1 MLDSAAKAQPN
12 RDSLCSCLSSLNTE
26 RTENLCELCV
36 ESFAAK
42 EGTETPRASGA
53 NFVAREEVA
62 SLRHRG
68 PSHRIFA
75 SATMAV
81 LLFLVAT
88 PAHKLYGQTWNSH
101 LEGIVL
107 DPSGAAVPA
116 ASLELRNPATGQA
129 RQTQTDAN
137 GFYSFPFLPVGN
149 YELEIAKTGFVS
161 KVVRGLAL
169 RVGET
174 PRVDIHLELARER
187 VEIQVDA
194 RPPLVEAA
202 SPAIGD
208 EIENRRVSL
217 LPLNGRQ
224 FSQLALLAAGAV
236 PPYPNS
242 STQQFNTVALGL
254 GFSVNGQRSERNN
267 FSLDGVTLME
277 PFAYSLTVN
286 PSVDAIREF
295 RVVEDSYG
303 TDQGVTSGAQVN
315 IASRSGANRV
325 SGTAYEFLRNNA
337 LDARNFFDDPTR
349 SIPPYRQNQFGAS
362 LGGPIRRNRTFF
374 FTNYEG
380 LRILQSVTNTTL
392 LPTTAVRQGDLSG
405 INPQTGGP
413 FPAIIDPTTGQPF
426 QGNTIPASRI
436 DPMSRAILARVPL
449 PNDTN
454 APPGENNDI
463 NVGLHRVHTDQF
475 MARLDHE
482 LTPKHQLFGRF
493 LLFNGEQLFPFV
505 PDSFAQ
511 NPSAPPGFGTNHDD
525 TGRNLALGLTS
536 VFRPTLINDFRF
548 GYAYYF
554 GTKEAQNIHSG
565 FLESLGI
572 TRAPG
577 ATNDGIPA
585 IDVPG
590 YADMGDSDIF
600 QPQIRKDNTFQ
611 FTDNVA
617 WVSGR
622 HTWKFGADVRRYR
635 LFYQVED
642 FGQGLFSFSDGASSV
657 SGTAFSDFLLGRPF
671 LSYAQAGNSGG
682 NDRLDYFGAYFSDEF
697 RATRR
702 LTLTYGLREEF
713 YSPPTNADGRAS
725 ILEPSNATEFI
736 VRNDK
741 GQASALIAN
750 PLIQTLQSL
759 YGLSFITSQQAGL
772 PPSLIRPD
780 WAGWAPRFGFAYD
793 LTKRHTTS
801 LRGGFGVFNSLG
813 ELDYASET
821 RLSAPITEFL
831 FGLDTCRFYGAGAC
845 GQSYAPPQL
854 GYQLAYTLGNQ
865 EPTAISSPPD
875 LRKGYVY
882 EWSMSVDH
890 EIAPNTVL
898 SVSIAG
904 SDGHKLPRR
913 GLQNQ
918 GIPNLPGERRGYH
931 PQPGSNQYIRDTD
944 VNSNYNAL
952 IVRLERRFSHGMS
965 FVGGYTF
972 GKSIDTASG
981 LNGANQAQDNYN
993 LRAERGL
1000 SDFDIRQRF
1009 VLSGNWELPFGSGRQ
1024 WMRGGTAARLLGH
1037 WDLSNILTLQSGQ
1050 PLTALLPTALSGTQS
1065 NGTDRPDLISN
1076 PNLPAG
1082 QRTPSRWFNTDAFVP
1097 PPIFYDNLGAYSIP
1111 GNEGRNVITGP
1122 GLASWDTSLQ
1132 RQARL
1137 GERVNLVFRSDFF
1150 NLTNHPN
1157 FDRPGLICGTSN
1169 FGYISSAENSRQ
1181 IQFSL
1186 RLSW

>member
-1 MLDSAAKAQPN
+1 M
-12 RDSLCSCLSSLNTE
+12 
-26 RTENLCELCV
+26 
-36 ESFAAK
+36 
-42 EGTETPRASGA
+42 
-53 NFVAREEVA
+53 
-62 SLRHRG
+62 
-68 PSHRIFA
+68 
-75 SATMAV
+75 MAV
-81 LLFLVAT
+81 LLLLVAT
-88 PAHKLYGQTWNSH
+88 LAHNVYGQTWNSH
-101 LEGIVL
+101 LEGIVF
-107 DPSGAAVPA
+107 DPSGAVVPEA
-116 ASLELRNPATGQA
+116 ALELRNPATGQV

-174 PRVDIHLELARER
+174 ARVDIRLEIAHQR
-187 VEIQVDA
+187 VEIQVDT

-242 STQQFNTVALGL
+242 ATQQFNTAALGL

-267 FSLDGVTLME
+267 FSLDGITLME

-303 TDQGVTSGAQVN
+303 TDQGITSGAQVN
-315 IASRSGANRV
+315 IASRSGANRF
-325 SGTAYEFLRNNA
+325 SGTAYEFLRNSA
-337 LDARNFFDDPTR
+337 LDAKNFFDDPN
-349 SIPPYRQNQFGAS
+349 SPIPPYRQNQFGAS

-392 LPTTAVRQGDLSG
+392 LPTTAIRQGDFSG
-405 INPQTGGP
+405 INPQTGEP

-426 QGNTIPASRI
+426 PENTMPASRI
-436 DPMSRAILARVPL
+436 DPVSRAILARVPL
-449 PNDTN
+449 PSNPQ

-463 NVGLHRVHTDQF
+463 NVGLHRVTTDQF
-475 MARLDHE
+475 IARIDHE

-493 LLFNGEQLFPFV
+493 LLFNGQQLVPFV

-511 NPSAPPGFGTNHDD
+511 NPSAPPGFGTNKDD

-548 GYAYYF
+548 GYTYYF
-554 GTKEAQNIHSG
+554 GTKEAENIHSH

-572 TRAPG
+572 TRASG

-585 IDVPG
+585 INVPG
-590 YADMGDSDIF
+590 FADMGDSDIF
-600 QPQIRKDNTFQ
+600 QPQIRKNHTFQ
-611 FTDNVA
+611 FTDNVV

-622 HTWKFGADVRRYR
+622 HTWKFGADARRYR
-635 LFYQVED
+635 LFYLVED

-697 RATRR
+697 HATRR

-725 ILEPSNATEFI
+725 ILDPSNATQFI
-736 VRNDK
+736 VRNDQ

-750 PLIQTLQSL
+750 PLIHSLQSL

-793 LTKRHTTS
+793 LTEHHTTS

-831 FGLDTCRFYGAGAC
+831 FGLDTCRFYGPGAC
-845 GQSYAPPQL
+845 GQTYAPPML
-854 GYQLAYTLGNQ
+854 TYQLAYTLGNQ
-865 EPTAISSPPD
+865 EPTAVSSPPN
-875 LRKGYVY
+875 LRNGYVY
-882 EWSMSVDH
+882 EWSLSIDH

-898 SVSIAG
+898 SVSYAG

-931 PQPGSNQYIRDTD
+931 PQPGSNQFIRATD

-972 GKSIDTASG
+972 GRSIDTASG
-981 LNGANQAQDNYN
+981 LNGTNQAQDNYN

-1009 VLSGNWELPFGSGRQ
+1009 VLSGNWELPFGPGRQ
-1024 WMRGGTAARLLGH
+1024 WMRGGAAARLFGH

-1050 PLTALLPTALSGTQS
+1050 PLTATLPTALSGTDS
-1065 NGTDRPDLISN
+1065 NGTDRPDLIAN

-1082 QRTPSRWFNTDAFVP
+1082 QRTPSRWFNTDALVA

-1122 GLASWDTSLQ
+1122 GLASWDMSLQ

-1137 GERVNLVFRSDFF
+1137 NERLNLVFRSDFF

-1157 FDRPGLICGTSN
+1157 FDRPGLIFGTSN
-1169 FGYISSAENSRQ
+1169 FGNISSAENSRQ
-1181 IQFSL
+1181 AQFSL
-1186 RLSW
+1186 RLNW

>member
-1 MLDSAAKAQPN
+1 M
-12 RDSLCSCLSSLNTE
+12 
-26 RTENLCELCV
+26 
-36 ESFAAK
+36 
-42 EGTETPRASGA
+42 
-53 NFVAREEVA
+53 
-62 SLRHRG
+62 
-68 PSHRIFA
+68 
-75 SATMAV
+75 
-81 LLFLVAT
+81 
-88 PAHKLYGQTWNSH
+88 
-101 LEGIVL
+101 EGIVL
-107 DPSGAAVPA
+107 DPSGAAVPEA
-116 ASLELRNPATGQA
+116 ALELRNPATGQV

-174 PRVDIHLELARER
+174 ARVDIRLEIAHER
-187 VEIQVDA
+187 VEIQVDT

-242 STQQFNTVALGL
+242 ATQQFNTAALGL

-303 TDQGVTSGAQVN
+303 TDQGITSGAQVN
-315 IASRSGANRV
+315 IASRSGANRF
-325 SGTAYEFLRNNA
+325 SGTAYEFLRNSA
-337 LDARNFFDDPTR
+337 LDAKNFFDDPN
-349 SIPPYRQNQFGAS
+349 SPIPPYRQNQFGAS

-392 LPTTAVRQGDLSG
+392 LPTTAIRQGDFSG
-405 INPQTGGP
+405 INPQTGEP

-426 QGNTIPASRI
+426 PENTIPASRI
-436 DPMSRAILARVPL
+436 DPVSRAILDRIPL
-449 PNDTN
+449 PSNPN
-454 APPGENNDI
+454 APPVENNDI
-463 NVGLHRVHTDQF
+463 NVGLHRVTTDQF
-475 MARLDHE
+475 IARIDHE

-493 LLFNGEQLFPFV
+493 LLFNGQQLVPFV

-511 NPSAPPGFGTNHDD
+511 NPSAPPGFGTNKDD

-548 GYAYYF
+548 GYTYYF
-554 GTKEAQNIHSG
+554 GTKEAENIHSH

-585 IDVPG
+585 INVPG
-590 YADMGDSDIF
+590 FADMGDSDIF
-600 QPQIRKDNTFQ
+600 QPQIRKNHTFQ

-622 HTWKFGADVRRYR
+622 HTWKFGADARRYR
-635 LFYQVED
+635 LFYLVED

-697 RATRR
+697 HATRR

-725 ILEPSNATEFI
+725 ILDPSNATQFI
-736 VRNDK
+736 VRNDQ

-750 PLIQTLQSL
+750 PLIHSLQSL

-831 FGLDTCRFYGAGAC
+831 FGLDTCRFYGPGAC
-845 GQSYAPPQL
+845 GQSYAPAQL
-854 GYQLAYTLGNQ
+854 SYQLAYTLGNQ
-865 EPTAISSPPD
+865 EPTAVSSPPN
-875 LRKGYVY
+875 LRNGYVY
-882 EWSMSVDH
+882 EWSLSIDH

-898 SVSIAG
+898 SVSYAG

-931 PQPGSNQYIRDTD
+931 PQPGSNQFIRATD

-981 LNGANQAQDNYN
+981 LNGTNQAQDNYN
-993 LRAERGL
+993 LKAERGL

-1009 VLSGNWELPFGSGRQ
+1009 VLSGNWELPFGPGRQ
-1024 WMRGGTAARLLGH
+1024 WMRGGAAARVFGH

-1050 PLTALLPTALSGTQS
+1050 PLTATLPTALSGTDS
-1065 NGTDRPDLISN
+1065 NGTDRPDLIAN

-1082 QRTPSRWFNTDAFVP
+1082 QRTPSRWFNTDAFVA
-1097 PPIFYDNLGAYSIP
+1097 PPIFYDNLGAFSIP

-1122 GLASWDTSLQ
+1122 GLAAWDMSLQ

-1137 GERVNLVFRSDFF
+1137 SERLNLVFRSDFF

-1157 FDRPGLICGTSN
+1157 FDRPGLIYGTSN
-1169 FGYISSAENSRQ
+1169 FGNISSTEEFRARS
-1181 IQFSL
+1181 S
-1186 RLSW
+1186 SPCV

>member
-1 MLDSAAKAQPN
+1 
-12 RDSLCSCLSSLNTE
+12 
-26 RTENLCELCV
+26 
-36 ESFAAK
+36 
-42 EGTETPRASGA
+42 
-53 NFVAREEVA
+53 
-62 SLRHRG
+62 
-68 PSHRIFA
+68 
-75 SATMAV
+75 
-81 LLFLVAT
+81 LVAT
-88 PAHKLYGQTWNSH
+88 LAHNLYGQTWNSH

-107 DPSGAAVPA
+107 DPSGAAVPEA
-116 ASLELRNPATGQA
+116 ALELRNPATGQV

-149 YELEIAKTGFVS
+149 YELAIAKTGFVS

-174 PRVDIHLELARER
+174 ARADLRLEIAHQR

-194 RPPLVEAA
+194 RLPLVEAA

-242 STQQFNTVALGL
+242 STQQFNTGALGL
-254 GFSVNGQRSERNN
+254 GFSVDGQRSERNN

-303 TDQGVTSGAQVN
+303 ADQGITSGAQVN
-315 IASRSGANRV
+315 IASRSGANRF
-325 SGTAYEFLRNNA
+325 SGTAYEFLRNSA
-337 LDARNFFDDPTR
+337 LDAKNFFDDPN
-349 SIPPYRQNQFGAS
+349 SPIPPYRQNQFGAS

-392 LPTTAVRQGDLSG
+392 LPTAAIRQGDFSG
-405 INPQTGGP
+405 TNPQTGEP
-413 FPAIIDPTTGQPF
+413 FPPIIDPTTGQPF
-426 QGNTIPASRI
+426 TENTIAASRI
-436 DPMSRAILARVPL
+436 DPLSRAILDRIPL
-449 PNDTN
+449 PSNPN
-454 APPGENNDI
+454 APPKENNDT
-463 NVGLHRVHTDQF
+463 NVGLHRVDTDQF
-475 MARLDHE
+475 IARIDHE

-493 LLFNGEQLFPFV
+493 LLFNGQQLIPFV

-511 NPSAPPGFGTNHDD
+511 NPSAPPGFGDYKDD
-525 TGRNLALGLTS
+525 TGRNFALGLTS

-548 GYAYYF
+548 GYTYYF
-554 GTKEAQNIHSG
+554 GTKEGQNIHSHL
-565 FLESLGI
+565 LESLGI

-600 QPQIRKDNTFQ
+600 QPQIRKNSTFQ

-635 LFYQVED
+635 LFYLVED
-642 FGQGLFSFSDGASSV
+642 FGQGLFSFSDATGSV
-657 SGTAFSDFLLGRPF
+657 SGTAFSNFLLGRPF
-671 LSYAQAGNSGG
+671 LSYVQAGNSGG

-697 RATRR
+697 HATRR

-725 ILEPSNATEFI
+725 ILDPSNATQFI
-736 VRNDK
+736 VRNDQ

-750 PLIQTLQSL
+750 PLIQTLQSH

-801 LRGGFGVFNSLG
+801 LRGGFGIFNSLG

-831 FGLDTCRFYGAGAC
+831 FGLDP
-845 GQSYAPPQL
+845 SYAPAQL
-854 GYQLAYTLGNQ
+854 SYQLAYTLGNQ
-865 EPTAISSPPD
+865 EPTAVSSPPN
-875 LRKGYVY
+875 LRNGYVY
-882 EWSMSVDH
+882 EWSLSIDR

-898 SVSIAG
+898 SVSYAG

-913 GLQNQ
+913 SVQNQ
-918 GIPNLPGERRGYH
+918 GIPNLPGEQRGYH
-931 PQPGSNQYIRDTD
+931 PQPGSNQFTRATD
-944 VNSNYNAL
+944 VNSNYNSL
-952 IVRLERRFSHGMS
+952 IVRLDRRFSHGMS

-981 LNGANQAQDNYN
+981 LNGTNQAQDNYN
-993 LRAERGL
+993 LKAERGL

-1009 VLSGNWELPFGSGRQ
+1009 VFSGNWELPFGSGRP
-1024 WMRGGTAARLLGH
+1024 WMRGGVAARVFGH
-1037 WDLSNILTLQSGQ
+1037 WDLSNILTLQTGQ
-1050 PLTALLPTALSGTQS
+1050 PLTAILATALSGTDS
-1065 NGTDRPDLISN
+1065 NGTDRPDMIAN
-1076 PNLPAG
+1076 PNLPTG
-1082 QRTPSRWFNTDAFVP
+1082 QRTPSGWFNTEAFMA
-1097 PPIFYDNLGAYSIP
+1097 PPIFNNTYSIL

-1122 GLASWDTSLQ
+1122 GLAAWDMSLQ

-1137 GERVNLVFRSDFF
+1137 SERLNLVFRSDFF

-1157 FDRPGLICGTSN
+1157 FDRPGLIYGTSN
-1169 FGYISSAENSRQ
+1169 FGEISSAENSRQ
-1181 IQFSL
+1181 VQFSL
-1186 RLSW
+1186 RLNW

>member
-1 MLDSAAKAQPN
+1 M
-12 RDSLCSCLSSLNTE
+12 
-26 RTENLCELCV
+26 
-36 ESFAAK
+36 
-42 EGTETPRASGA
+42 
-53 NFVAREEVA
+53 
-62 SLRHRG
+62 
-68 PSHRIFA
+68 
-75 SATMAV
+75 MAV

-88 PAHKLYGQTWNSH
+88 LAHNLYGQTWNSH

-107 DPSGAAVPA
+107 DPSGAAVPEA
-116 ASLELRNPATGQA
+116 AIELRNSATGQV

-174 PRVDIHLELARER
+174 ARVDIRLEIAHQR
-187 VEIQVDA
+187 VEIQVDT

-242 STQQFNTVALGL
+242 STQQFNTAALGL
-254 GFSVNGQRSERNN
+254 GFSVDGQRSERNN

-286 PSVDAIREF
+286 PSVDAIQEF

-303 TDQGVTSGAQVN
+303 TDQGITSGAQVN
-315 IASRSGANRV
+315 IASRSGANRL
-325 SGTAYEFLRNNA
+325 SGTAYEFLRNSA
-337 LDARNFFDDPTR
+337 LDAKNFFDDPTR
-349 SIPPYRQNQFGAS
+349 PIPPYRQNQFGAS

-392 LPTTAVRQGDLSG
+392 LPPNALRQGNFSG
-405 INPQTGGP
+405 INPQTGNP

-426 QGNTIPASRI
+426 PENTIPASRI
-436 DPMSRAILARVPL
+436 DPLSRAILDRIPL
-449 PNDTN
+449 PNNPN
-454 APPGENNDI
+454 APSGENNDI
-463 NVGLHRVHTDQF
+463 NVGLHRVTTDQF
-475 MARLDHE
+475 IARIDHE

-493 LLFNGEQLFPFV
+493 LLFNGQQLFPFV

-511 NPSAPPGFGTNHDD
+511 NPSAAPGFGTNHDD

-554 GTKEAQNIHSG
+554 GTKEAQNIHSH

-585 IDVPG
+585 INVPG

-600 QPQIRKDNTFQ
+600 QPQIRKNHTFQ

-635 LFYQVED
+635 LFYLVED
-642 FGQGLFSFSDGASSV
+642 FGQGLFSFSDGAGSV

-697 RATRR
+697 HATRR

-725 ILEPSNATEFI
+725 ILDPSNATQFI
-736 VRNDK
+736 VRNDQ

-750 PLIQTLQSL
+750 PLIQTLQGY

-831 FGLDTCRFYGAGAC
+831 FGLDTCRFYGPGAC
-845 GQSYAPPQL
+845 GQTYAPL
-854 GYQLAYTLGNQ
+854 VLTYQLAYALGNQ
-865 EPTAISSPPD
+865 EPTAVSSPPN
-875 LRKGYVY
+875 LRNGYVY
-882 EWSMSVDH
+882 EWSMSIDH

-898 SVSIAG
+898 SVSYAG

-918 GIPNLPGERRGYH
+918 GIPNLPDERRGYH
-931 PQPGSNQYIRDTD
+931 PQPGSNQFIRATD

-952 IVRLERRFSHGMS
+952 IVRLERRFSHGIS

-981 LNGANQAQDNYN
+981 LNGTSQAQDNYN
-993 LRAERGL
+993 LKAERGL
-1000 SDFDIRQRF
+1000 SDFDIRHRF
-1009 VLSGNWELPFGSGRQ
+1009 VFSSNWELPFGPGRR
-1024 WMRGGTAARLLGH
+1024 WMRGGAAARVFGH
-1037 WDLSNILTLQSGQ
+1037 WDLSNILALQSGQ
-1050 PLTALLPTALSGTQS
+1050 PLTATLPTALSGTDS
-1065 NGTDRPDLISN
+1065 NGTDRPDLIAN

-1082 QRTPSRWFNTDAFVP
+1082 QRTLSRWFNTDALVAP
-1097 PPIFYDNLGAYSIP
+1097 PVFYDNLGAYSIP

-1122 GLASWDTSLQ
+1122 GLASWDMSLQ

-1137 GERVNLVFRSDFF
+1137 SERLNLVFRSDFF

-1157 FDRPGLICGTSN
+1157 FDRPGLIYGTSN
-1169 FGYISSAENSRQ
+1169 FGNISSAENSRQ
-1181 IQFSL
+1181 VQFSL
-1186 RLSW
+1186 RLNW

>member
-1 MLDSAAKAQPN
+1 MMSEARTSLTEEETEFAEKAALWSAAACCRFRSGQLAG
-12 RDSLCSCLSSLNTE
+12 RTQE
-26 RTENLCELCV
+26 RGTRGV
-36 ESFAAK
+36 EA
-42 EGTETPRASGA
+42 RASS
-53 NFVAREEVA
+53 REESGSKLPHSRAPVA
-62 SLRHRG
+62 A
-68 PSHRIFA
+68 FA
-75 SATMAV
+75 GLLAAALVLFAV
-81 LLFLVAT
+81 T
-88 PAHKLYGQTWNSH
+88 PAPNLHAQTWNSH
-101 LEGIVL
+101 LEGMVL
-107 DPSGAAVPA
+107 DQSGAAIPT
-116 ASLELRNPATGQA
+116 ASLELRNPATGQI
-129 RQTQTDAN
+129 RRTQTDEN
-137 GFYSFPFLPVGN
+137 GFYTFPFLPVGS
-149 YELEIAKTGFVS
+149 YEMKIAKAGFVS
-161 KVVRGLAL
+161 KVVRGLVL
-169 RVGET
+169 RVGE
-174 PRVDIHLELARER
+174 PARLNIRLEIAPARS
-187 VEIQVDA
+187 EIQVDA

-208 EIENRRVSL
+208 EIENRRVAL
-217 LPLNGRQ
+217 LPLNGRE
-224 FSQLALLAAGAV
+224 FSQLALLAAGAT
-236 PPYPNS
+236 PPYPNG
-242 STQQFNTVALGL
+242 STQQFNTPAMGL

-286 PSVDAIREF
+286 PSIDAIREF

-315 IASRSGANRV
+315 IASRSGSNRF
-325 SGTAYEFLRNNA
+325 SGTAYEFVRNSA
-337 LDARNFFDDPTR
+337 LDAKNYFDDPALP
-349 SIPPYRQNQFGAS
+349 IPPYHQNQFGAS
-362 LGGPIRRNRTFF
+362 LGGPIRHDRTFF
-374 FTNYEG
+374 FANYEG
-380 LRILQSVTNTTL
+380 LRIRQSVTNTTL
-392 LPTTAVRQGDLSG
+392 LPTAALRAGDFSG
-405 INPQTGGP
+405 INPETGNP
-413 FPAIIDPTTGQPF
+413 FPAIIDPASGQPF
-426 QGNTIPASRI
+426 RDNLIPSSRV
-436 DPMSRAILARVPL
+436 DPVSHAILDRIPL
-449 PNDTN
+449 PNNTA
-454 APPGENNDI
+454 APPGQNNDI
-463 NVGLHRVHTDQF
+463 NVGLRSVTADQA
-475 MARLDHE
+475 MARIDEE

-493 LLFNGEQLFPFV
+493 LLFNQNQLFPFV

-554 GTKEAQNIHSG
+554 GTKGAQNIHSG

-572 TRAPG
+572 VRAPG

-585 IDVPG
+585 LDVPG

-622 HTWKFGADVRRYR
+622 HTFKFGADVRRYR
-635 LFYQVED
+635 LFYLVED
-642 FGQGLFSFSDGASSV
+642 FGQGVFSFSDGASSV

-682 NDRLDYFGAYFSDEF
+682 NDRLDYLGAYFSDEF

-702 LTLTYGLREEF
+702 LTFTYGLREEF

-725 ILEPSNATEFI
+725 ILDPGDATRFI
-736 VRNDK
+736 VRNDHE
-741 GQASALIAN
+741 QASALIEN
-750 PLIQTLQSL
+750 PLIQRLQSL

-793 LTKRHTTS
+793 LSQRHTTS

-845 GQSYAPPQL
+845 GQSFAPPIL
-854 GYQLAYTLGNQ
+854 TYPLAYTLGNS
-865 EPTAISSPPD
+865 EPTAISSPPN
-875 LRKGYVY
+875 LRNGYVY
-882 EWSMSVDH
+882 EWSLSADH
-890 EIAPNTVL
+890 QIAPNTVL
-898 SVSIAG
+898 SISVAG

-913 GLQNQ
+913 SLQNQ
-918 GIPNLPGERRGYH
+918 GVPNLPDERRGYH
-931 PQPGSNQYIRDTD
+931 PQPGSNQFIRATD

-952 IVRLERRFSHGMS
+952 IARLERRFSHGLS
-965 FVGGYTF
+965 FVSGYTF

-981 LNGANQAQDNYN
+981 LNGTNQAQNVYD
-993 LRAERGL
+993 LKAERGL
-1000 SDFDIRQRF
+1000 SDFDVRQRF
-1009 VLSGNWELPFGSGRQ
+1009 VFSSNWQLPFGPGRQ
-1024 WMRGGTAARLLGH
+1024 WLRGGTGARVFSN

-1050 PLTALLPTALSGTQS
+1050 PLMATLATALSGSDS
-1065 NGTDRPDLISN
+1065 NGTDRPDLVAN

-1082 QRTPSRWFNTDAFVP
+1082 QRTPRRWFNTDAFAP
-1097 PPIFYDNLGAYSIP
+1097 PPIYYDSLGAFSIP
-1111 GNEGRNVITGP
+1111 GSEGRNVITGP
-1122 GLASWDTSLQ
+1122 GLAAWDTSLE
-1132 RQARL
+1132 RQMRWN
-1137 GERVNLVFRSDFF
+1137 ERFGIVFRSDFF

-1157 FDRPGLICGTSN
+1157 FDRPGLIYGTSN
-1169 FGYISSAENSRQ
+1169 FGNISSAENSRQ

-1186 RLSW
+1186 RLNW

>member
-1 MLDSAAKAQPN
+1 M
-12 RDSLCSCLSSLNTE
+12 
-26 RTENLCELCV
+26 
-36 ESFAAK
+36 
-42 EGTETPRASGA
+42 
-53 NFVAREEVA
+53 
-62 SLRHRG
+62 
-68 PSHRIFA
+68 
-75 SATMAV
+75 MAV

-88 PAHKLYGQTWNSH
+88 LAHNLYGQTWNSH

-107 DPSGAAVPA
+107 DPSGATVPEA
-116 ASLELRNPATGQA
+116 ALELRNPATGQV
-129 RQTQTDAN
+129 RQNQTDAN

-161 KVVRGLAL
+161 KLVRGLAL
-169 RVGET
+169 RVGDT
-174 PRVDIHLELARER
+174 ARVDIRLEIAHER
-187 VEIQVDA
+187 VEIQVDT
-194 RPPLVEAA
+194 RPPLVEVA

-217 LPLNGRQ
+217 LPLDGRQ

-242 STQQFNTVALGL
+242 STQQFNTAALGL

-303 TDQGVTSGAQVN
+303 TDQGITSGAQVN

-325 SGTAYEFLRNNA
+325 SGTVYEFLRNSA
-337 LDARNFFDDPTR
+337 LDAKNFFDDPTR

-392 LPTTAVRQGDLSG
+392 LPTAAIRQANFSG
-405 INPQTGGP
+405 INPQTGKP

-426 QGNTIPASRI
+426 PGNTIPASRI
-436 DPMSRAILARVPL
+436 DPLSGAILARIPL
-449 PNDTN
+449 PNVIN

-463 NVGLHRVHTDQF
+463 NVGLHRVDTDQF
-475 MARLDHE
+475 IARIDHE

-493 LLFNGEQLFPFV
+493 LLFNGQQLFPFV

-511 NPSAPPGFGTNHDD
+511 NPSAPPGFGTNKDD

-554 GTKEAQNIHSG
+554 GTKEAENIHSH

-585 IDVPG
+585 INVPG

-600 QPQIRKDNTFQ
+600 QPQIRKNHTFQ

-635 LFYQVED
+635 LFYLVED
-642 FGQGLFSFSDGASSV
+642 FGQGLFSFSDGAGSV
-657 SGTAFSDFLLGRPF
+657 SGTAFADFLLGRPF

-697 RATRR
+697 HATRR

-725 ILEPSNATEFI
+725 ILDPSNATQFI
-736 VRNDK
+736 VRNDQ

-750 PLIQTLQSL
+750 PLIQTLQSH

-793 LTKRHTTS
+793 FTKRHTTS

-813 ELDYASET
+813 ELDYAAET

-831 FGLDTCRFYGAGAC
+831 FGLDTCRFYGPGAC
-845 GQSYAPPQL
+845 GQAHPAPMLTYQL
-854 GYQLAYTLGNQ
+854 GYTLGNQ
-865 EPTAISSPPD
+865 EPTAVSSPPN
-875 LRKGYVY
+875 LRNGYIY
-882 EWSMSVDH
+882 EWSMSIDH

-898 SVSIAG
+898 SVSYAG

-931 PQPGSNQYIRDTD
+931 PQPGSNQFIRDTD

-981 LNGANQAQDNYN
+981 LNGANQAQDNYD
-993 LRAERGL
+993 LKAARGL

-1009 VLSGNWELPFGSGRQ
+1009 VFSGTWELPFGSGRR
-1024 WMRGGTAARLLGH
+1024 WMRGGAVARVFGH
-1037 WDLSNILTLQSGQ
+1037 WDLSNILTLQTGQ
-1050 PLTALLPTALSGTQS
+1050 PLTAILSTALSGTDS
-1065 NGTDRPDLISN
+1065 NGTDRPDLIAN
-1076 PNLPAG
+1076 PNLSAG
-1082 QRTPSRWFNTDAFVP
+1082 QRTPSRWFNTEAFVA
-1097 PPIFYDNLGAYSIP
+1097 PIFYDDLGAYSIP

-1122 GLASWDTSLQ
+1122 GLAAWDMSLE

-1137 GERVNLVFRSDFF
+1137 SERLSLVFRSDFF

-1157 FDRPGLICGTSN
+1157 FDRPSLLCEPLTPPKNTSSAEN
-1169 FGYISSAENSRQ
+1169 SPCAPSSFGNISSAENSRQ

-1186 RLSW
+1186 RLNW

>member
-1 MLDSAAKAQPN
+1 
-12 RDSLCSCLSSLNTE
+12 
-26 RTENLCELCV
+26 
-36 ESFAAK
+36 
-42 EGTETPRASGA
+42 
-53 NFVAREEVA
+53 
-62 SLRHRG
+62 
-68 PSHRIFA
+68 
-75 SATMAV
+75 MAV

-88 PAHKLYGQTWNSH
+88 LAHNLYGQTWNSH

-116 ASLELRNPATGQA
+116 TALELRNPATGQV
-129 RQTQTDAN
+129 RHTQTDAN

-174 PRVDIHLELARER
+174 ARVDIRLEIAHQR
-187 VEIQVDA
+187 VEIQVDT
-194 RPPLVEAA
+194 RTPLVEAA
-202 SPAIGD
+202 SPAMGD

-224 FSQLALLAAGAV
+224 FSQLALLASGAV

-242 STQQFNTVALGL
+242 STQQFNTAALGL
-254 GFSVNGQRSERNN
+254 GFSVDGQRSERNN

-315 IASRSGANRV
+315 IASRSGANRL
-325 SGTAYEFLRNNA
+325 SGTAYEFLRNSA
-337 LDARNFFDDPTR
+337 LDAKNFFDDPN
-349 SIPPYRQNQFGAS
+349 SPIPPYRQNQFGAS
-362 LGGPIRRNRTFF
+362 LGGPIRRDRTFF

-392 LPTTAVRQGDLSG
+392 LPPAAIRQGDLSG
-405 INPQTGGP
+405 INPQTGKP

-426 QGNTIPASRI
+426 PGNTIPASRI
-436 DPMSRAILARVPL
+436 DPLSGAILARIPL
-449 PNDTN
+449 PNVSN

-463 NVGLHRVHTDQF
+463 NVGLHRVTTDQF
-475 MARLDHE
+475 IARLDHE
-482 LTPKHQLFGRF
+482 LTPKHQLFGRL
-493 LLFNGEQLFPFV
+493 LLFNQSQLFPFV

-536 VFRPTLINDFRF
+536 VFRPTRINDFRF
-548 GYAYYF
+548 GYTYYF
-554 GTKEAQNIHSG
+554 GTKEAQNIHSH

-577 ATNDGIPA
+577 ATNDGISA
-585 IDVPG
+585 INVPG

-600 QPQIRKDNTFQ
+600 QPQIRKNHTFQ
-611 FTDNVA
+611 FTDNVV

-622 HTWKFGADVRRYR
+622 HTWKFGADARRYR

-642 FGQGLFSFSDGASSV
+642 FGQGLFSFSDGAGSV

-697 RATRR
+697 HATRR

-725 ILEPSNATEFI
+725 ILDPSNATQFI
-736 VRNDK
+736 VRNDQ

-750 PLIQTLQSL
+750 PLIQSLQRL

-780 WAGWAPRFGFAYD
+780 WAGWAPRVGFAYD
-793 LTKRHTTS
+793 VTEHHTTS

-831 FGLDTCRFYGAGAC
+831 FGLDTCRFYGPGAC
-845 GQSYAPPQL
+845 GQSYAPAQL
-854 GYQLAYTLGNQ
+854 SYQLAYTLGNQ
-865 EPTAISSPPD
+865 EPTAVSSPPN
-875 LRKGYVY
+875 LRNGYVY
-882 EWSMSVDH
+882 EWSLSLDH

-898 SVSIAG
+898 SVSYAG

-913 GLQNQ
+913 SVQNQ

-931 PQPGSNQYIRDTD
+931 PQPGSNQFIRATD

-952 IVRLERRFSHGMS
+952 IVRLERRFSHGIS

-981 LNGANQAQDNYN
+981 LNGANQAQDNYD
-993 LRAERGL
+993 LKAERGL

-1009 VLSGNWELPFGSGRQ
+1009 VLSGNWELPFGSGRR
-1024 WMRGGTAARLLGH
+1024 WMRAGTAARVFGH
-1037 WDLSNILTLQSGQ
+1037 WDLSNILTLQTGQ
-1050 PLTALLPTALSGTQS
+1050 PLTTILPTALSGTDS
-1065 NGTDRPDLISN
+1065 NGTDRPDLIAN

-1082 QRTPSRWFNTDAFVP
+1082 QHTPSRWFNTDAFVAP
-1097 PPIFYDNLGAYSIP
+1097 SIFYDRLGAYSIP

-1122 GLASWDTSLQ
+1122 GLAAWDMSLQ

-1137 GERVNLVFRSDFF
+1137 SERLNLVFRSDFF

-1157 FDRPGLICGTSN
+1157 FDRPGLIYGTSN
-1169 FGYISSAENSRQ
+1169 FGNISSAENSRQ
-1181 IQFSL
+1181 VQFSL
-1186 RLSW
+1186 RLNW